1 MQPAKAAQAFADQ
14 WRGRG
19 YEKGETQTYWL
30 ALLRD
35 VLGVARPEEIIKFE
49 DQVRLG
55 HTGFIDAYIEPTH
68 VLIEQKSIDK
78 DLRKPVRQSD
88 GAMPYDLRQAH
99 RTNDRAVLA
108 AYGIS
113 PDTAEEDVTAR
124 LFALYKEKAKG

>member
-88 GAMPYDLRQAH
+88 GAMPCSRPTSRPRDTRPSCL
-99 RTNDRAVLA
+99 TSCVRA
-108 AYGIS
+108 G
-113 PDTAEEDVTAR
+113 
-124 LFALYKEKAKG
+124 